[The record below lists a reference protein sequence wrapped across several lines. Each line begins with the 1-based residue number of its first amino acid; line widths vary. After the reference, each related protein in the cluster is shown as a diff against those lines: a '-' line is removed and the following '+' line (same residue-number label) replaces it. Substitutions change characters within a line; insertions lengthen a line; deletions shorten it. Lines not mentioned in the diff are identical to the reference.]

1 MDLRLKGRVA
11 VVTGASKGI
20 GRAIARGFAE
30 EGVHLVLLARGKDAL
45 EEVAGQIR
53 REQGVRVLALSADI
67 RDDAAVKNVA
77 EAAKA
82 EFGTVH
88 IVINNAGGPI
98 KRQDRQITWP
108 DSDWL
113 DDLNLKTVGML
124 RVIQAFL
131 PIMPRDWTGRVINV
145 SGIASTS
152 AFIGALTHGLNNA
165 AMNQATS
172 YLARDLAAEKIT
184 TNVIIPGL
192 IATEWREGWAE
203 NMGRQQGKTKEQF
216 LEDICKAW
224 GIVQGRWGTVE
235 EVADLTV
242 FLASDRGAYING
254 ARVAIDEAKRDP
266 LDFVLWKRAKP
277 NEPFW
282 ASPWGEGRPG
292 WHIECS
298 AMSYEILGSRFD
310 IHGGGADLKFPHH
323 ENEIAQSC
331 AATDDQFATYW
342 MHNGFVNVDDEKMS
356 KSLGNFFTIRD
367 VLEQRIIEVGDSAP
381 GFSVTTE
388 KGQKISRS
396 EFGGKLLVGI
406 HVSGGEPDCA
416 STGHHVARIQSKVH
430 ENLLH
435 VATICVIRSS
445 PWATTIFRWVP
456 TRLTP

>member
-254 ARVAIDEAKRDP
+254 ARVAID
-266 LDFVLWKRAKP
+266 
-277 NEPFW
+277 
-282 ASPWGEGRPG
+282 
-292 WHIECS
+292 
-298 AMSYEILGSRFD
+298 
-310 IHGGGADLKFPHH
+310 GGYAINP
-323 ENEIAQSC
+323 
-331 AATDDQFATYW
+331 
-342 MHNGFVNVDDEKMS
+342 
-356 KSLGNFFTIRD
+356 R
-367 VLEQRIIEVGDSAP
+367 
-381 GFSVTTE
+381 
-388 KGQKISRS
+388 
-396 EFGGKLLVGI
+396 
-406 HVSGGEPDCA
+406 
-416 STGHHVARIQSKVH
+416 
-430 ENLLH
+430 
-435 VATICVIRSS
+435 
-445 PWATTIFRWVP
+445 
-456 TRLTP
+456 

>member
-20 GRAIARGFAE
+20 GLAIARGFAA
-30 EGVHLVLLARGKDAL
+30 EGVDLVLLARGKDAL
-45 EEVAGQIR
+45 EQAAGLIR

-67 RDDAAVKNVA
+67 RDDAAVKQA
-77 EAAKA
+77 AAAAKA

-184 TNVIIPGL
+184 ANVIIPGL

-203 NMGRQQGKTKEQF
+203 NMGKQQGKTKEQF

-254 ARVAIDEAKRDP
+254 ARVAID
-266 LDFVLWKRAKP
+266 
-277 NEPFW
+277 
-282 ASPWGEGRPG
+282 
-292 WHIECS
+292 
-298 AMSYEILGSRFD
+298 
-310 IHGGGADLKFPHH
+310 GGYAINP
-323 ENEIAQSC
+323 
-331 AATDDQFATYW
+331 
-342 MHNGFVNVDDEKMS
+342 
-356 KSLGNFFTIRD
+356 R
-367 VLEQRIIEVGDSAP
+367 
-381 GFSVTTE
+381 
-388 KGQKISRS
+388 
-396 EFGGKLLVGI
+396 
-406 HVSGGEPDCA
+406 
-416 STGHHVARIQSKVH
+416 
-430 ENLLH
+430 
-435 VATICVIRSS
+435 
-445 PWATTIFRWVP
+445 
-456 TRLTP
+456 

>member
-20 GRAIARGFAE
+20 GRAIARGFAQ
-30 EGVHLVLLARGKDAL
+30 EGVDLVLLARGTEAL

-67 RDDAAVKNVA
+67 RDDAAVKKVA

-88 IVINNAGGPI
+88 IVVNNAGGPI

-192 IATEWREGWAE
+192 IATEWRQGWAE

-254 ARVAIDEAKRDP
+254 ARVAID
-266 LDFVLWKRAKP
+266 
-277 NEPFW
+277 
-282 ASPWGEGRPG
+282 
-292 WHIECS
+292 
-298 AMSYEILGSRFD
+298 
-310 IHGGGADLKFPHH
+310 GGYAINP
-323 ENEIAQSC
+323 
-331 AATDDQFATYW
+331 
-342 MHNGFVNVDDEKMS
+342 
-356 KSLGNFFTIRD
+356 R
-367 VLEQRIIEVGDSAP
+367 
-381 GFSVTTE
+381 
-388 KGQKISRS
+388 
-396 EFGGKLLVGI
+396 
-406 HVSGGEPDCA
+406 
-416 STGHHVARIQSKVH
+416 
-430 ENLLH
+430 
-435 VATICVIRSS
+435 
-445 PWATTIFRWVP
+445 
-456 TRLTP
+456 

>member
-20 GRAIARGFAE
+20 GLAIARGFAA
-30 EGVHLVLLARGKDAL
+30 EGVDLVLLARGKDAL
-45 EEVAGQIR
+45 EQAAGRIR

-67 RDDAAVKNVA
+67 RDDAAVKQA
-77 EAAKA
+77 AAAAKA

-184 TNVIIPGL
+184 ANVIIPGL

-203 NMGRQQGKTKEQF
+203 NMGKQQGKTKEQF

-254 ARVAIDEAKRDP
+254 ARVAID
-266 LDFVLWKRAKP
+266 
-277 NEPFW
+277 
-282 ASPWGEGRPG
+282 
-292 WHIECS
+292 
-298 AMSYEILGSRFD
+298 
-310 IHGGGADLKFPHH
+310 GGYAINP
-323 ENEIAQSC
+323 
-331 AATDDQFATYW
+331 
-342 MHNGFVNVDDEKMS
+342 
-356 KSLGNFFTIRD
+356 R
-367 VLEQRIIEVGDSAP
+367 
-381 GFSVTTE
+381 
-388 KGQKISRS
+388 
-396 EFGGKLLVGI
+396 
-406 HVSGGEPDCA
+406 
-416 STGHHVARIQSKVH
+416 
-430 ENLLH
+430 
-435 VATICVIRSS
+435 
-445 PWATTIFRWVP
+445 
-456 TRLTP
+456 